1 MHIGRALHN
10 MLCRRPKG
18 AILNRGMMQR
28 ATWKMGQRDFG
39 VRKSGLFRAPCDAG
53 GGQQEDSVTS
63 VFFGI

>member
-1 MHIGRALHN
+1 M
-10 MLCRRPKG
+10 
-18 AILNRGMMQR
+18 NRGMMQR